1 MHVSKIESYE
11 TAIRHF
17 KFPFKLLCINAVRK
31 NLDRYGGIS
40 LAMKFNLKL
49 TFDKETKAK
58 LDIVWVAI
66 FTFKYIICPLYYT
79 ERHYNCLSASR
90 ICSLVI
96 LWNGCC
102 SGSR

>member
-11 TAIRHF
+11 TAIRHL

-49 TFDKETKAK
+49 TFDKETKGK
-58 LDIVWVAI
+58 IRHWLGGH
-66 FTFKYIICPLYYT
+66 FYIQIHYLPFVLY
-79 ERHYNCLSASR
+79 
-90 ICSLVI
+90 
-96 LWNGCC
+96 
-102 SGSR
+102 